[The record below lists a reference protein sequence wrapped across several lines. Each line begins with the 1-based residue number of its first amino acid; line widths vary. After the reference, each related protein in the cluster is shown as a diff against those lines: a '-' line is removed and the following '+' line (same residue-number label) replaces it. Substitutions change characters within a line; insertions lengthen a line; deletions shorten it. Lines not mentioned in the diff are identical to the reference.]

1 MDTEKF
7 TVVLLYPDYAT
18 DDYGADISVR
28 WVTVPKGPDDAMHA
42 AAAHMARIDC
52 MGDNSGSEFGE
63 SPGADLRVIA
73 MFDGHVSCV
82 ADATHDL

>member
-1 MDTEKF
+1 MGTENF

-18 DDYGADISVR
+18 EDYGADISVQ
-28 WVTVPKGPDDAMHA
+28 WVTVPKGPIETMRTDAA
-42 AAAHMARIDC
+42 RVARIGC

-63 SPGADLRVIA
+63 PPGADLRVIA
-73 MFDGHVSCV
+73 MFEGHVGCV